1 MRIEKGT
8 IARTVVLVVALIN
21 QILTMTGYNP
31 LPFADDAVY
40 EGVTAVLTVVGALW
54 AWWKNSSF
62 TPEAIAAD
70 HVMRALKDGRATV
83 GDVEG
88 VIDGPK

>member
-1 MRIEKGT
+1 MKIEKGT
-8 IARTVVLVVALIN
+8 IARTVVLIVALIN
-21 QILTMTGYNP
+21 QVLTMTGYNP
-31 LPFADDAVY
+31 LPFADESVY
-40 EGVTAVLTVVGALW
+40 EGVTAVLTVAGSLW

-70 HVMRALKDGRATV
+70 HVMRALKDGKATV
-83 GDVEG
+83 SDVED